1 MPGILKGLSLRHSKV
16 NRLAYTPVHSYWQ
29 KDLRPPGQRQKQ
41 IITCNNSPSWCIILA
56 LVPQAPFPIGSCS
69 ESKILAAPAVRMGYW
84 RRSLVLESLSLME
97 GLLVNLLGENYLDHP
112 RMQADL
118 PWRGK
123 SDIFIFTVYSVS
135 RGGRHFYL
143 YYPGI

>member
-1 MPGILKGLSLRHSKV
+1 MPGILKGLSLCYSKV
-16 NRLAYTPVHSYWQ
+16 IRLACSPIHSYWQ

-41 IITCNNSPSWCIILA
+41 IITRNNSPSWCVILV
-56 LVPQAPFPIGSCS
+56 LVPQAPVPTSSCN
-69 ESKILAAPAVRMGYW
+69 ESKFLPAHAVRMGYW

-97 GLLVNLLGENYLDHP
+97 GLLVNLLGESYLDHP
-112 RMQADL
+112 QMQADL
-118 PWRGK
+118 LWRRK
-123 SDIFIFTVYSVS
+123 SDVFIFTVYIVC